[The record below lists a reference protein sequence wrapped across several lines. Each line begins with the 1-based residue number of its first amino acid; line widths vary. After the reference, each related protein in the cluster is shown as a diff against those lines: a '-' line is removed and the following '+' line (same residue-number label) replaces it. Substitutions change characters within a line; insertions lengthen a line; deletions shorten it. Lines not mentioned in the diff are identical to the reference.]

1 MLYLVLFLTA
11 CICWITLHTRRAIY
25 QMYTEISDVK
35 QQLQRMQESQQ
46 QTFEFVYDAVNEF
59 AIISGET
66 KEEDFGR
73 ERLSDRIL
81 AFRRSVNEMGKKSGS
96 STRGGMK

>member
-1 MLYLVLFLTA
+1 MLYLVLLLTA
-11 CICWITLHTRRAIY
+11 CSCWIALDTRRALY
-25 QMYTEISDVK
+25 RMYAEITQVK

-66 KEEDFGR
+66 KEEDIDR

-81 AFRRSVNEMGKKSGS
+81 DLRRSLNDMGKKARS
-96 STRGGMK
+96 SAEEE

>member
-1 MLYLVLFLTA
+1 MLYLVLFLTT
-11 CICWITLHTRRAIY
+11 CSCWIALRTRRAIY
-25 QMYTEISDVK
+25 QMYAEISDVK
-35 QQLQRMQESQQ
+35 RQLQRIQESQQ

-66 KEEDFGR
+66 KEEDIGR

-81 AFRRSVNEMGKKSGS
+81 DFRRSVNEMGKKSRS
-96 STRGGMK
+96 STQEE

>member
-11 CICWITLHTRRAIY
+11 CSCWIALRTRRAIY
-25 QMYTEISDVK
+25 QMCAEITDAK
-35 QQLQRMQESQQ
+35 QQLRRMQDSQQ

-66 KEEDFGR
+66 KEEDIGR
-73 ERLSDRIL
+73 QRLSDRIL
-81 AFRRSVNEMGKKSGS
+81 DFRRSMNEMGKKSRS
-96 STRGGMK
+96 STQEE